1 MNGPCLVYR
10 SMYLGTYLHM
20 FVLVPKA
27 KNRFTFFIAEHY
39 QRPQFSKRKQFFEFY
54 ILIMKVRTTEKLN
67 HLRQLMRDATL
78 SAYIIPS
85 CDAHNSEYLAEC
97 DKRR

>member
-1 MNGPCLVYR
+1 MVPSY
-10 SMYLGTYLHM
+10 
-20 FVLVPKA
+20 VPKA
-27 KNRFTFFIAEHY
+27 ENRFPHFIAEHY
-39 QRPQFSKRKQFFEFY
+39 QRPQFSNIKPIFEFY
-54 ILIMKVRTTEKLN
+54 TFILIMKVRTTGKLN

-97 DKRR
+97 DKRQ